1 MSKVLAPESS
11 NYHPSRYAPSVSRPV
26 RQVVSGGGTWFS
38 DRSRRVDFR
47 PDGSPKTCSHDAA
60 VAAQRARV
68 GGVAWHRSPDRTF
81 AHGILTFCGDDTH
94 TLDMPAAPVDG
105 NLQALAYASPNEV
118 SGFPR
123 AVHLGARQQDGG
135 TFASPAS
142 SCSGRRT
149 TSSTSSRHSESLK
162 AQRLAMLQSGE
173 LPSWAPFR
181 REQHTGAPPPH
192 PFTTCAQQQLPP
204 PPQRPKPSAAP
215 FTLPSGKVPTWG
227 PYERVYGARGVAE
240 PPPSSRQPRHQHLP
254 PAQCLNGHHV
264 TLGGDPGSDDQDE
277 ASLMALDEYTEL
289 TTGYMS
295 SDSVGAQSE
304 PQSNCSGRAAQPESR
319 NRLY

>member
-1 MSKVLAPESS
+1 M
-11 NYHPSRYAPSVSRPV
+11 

-105 NLQALAYASPNEV
+105 NLQALAYARV
-118 SGFPR
+118 QTRCQGCPR

-149 TSSTSSRHSESLK
+149 ASSTSSRHSESLK

-192 PFTTCAQQQLPP
+192 PFTTNAQQQLPP
-204 PPQRPKPSAAP
+204 PP
-215 FTLPSGKVPTWG
+215 SGQSHLLRRSRCRRARCQPGVHMS
-227 PYERVYGARGVAE
+227 VCMARGAWQSRHRPAGSRDTSISPLLSVSMDTMLRSVAI
-240 PPPSSRQPRHQHLP
+240 PGATTKMKPASWLSMSTPSS
-254 PAQCLNGHHV
+254 
-264 TLGGDPGSDDQDE
+264 
-277 ASLMALDEYTEL
+277 
-289 TTGYMS
+289 
-295 SDSVGAQSE
+295 
-304 PQSNCSGRAAQPESR
+304 PQGT
-319 NRLY
+319 